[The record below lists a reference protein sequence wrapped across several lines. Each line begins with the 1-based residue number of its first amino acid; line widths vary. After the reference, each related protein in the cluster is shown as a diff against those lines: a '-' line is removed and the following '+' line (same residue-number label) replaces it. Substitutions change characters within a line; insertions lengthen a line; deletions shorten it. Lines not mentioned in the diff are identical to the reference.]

1 MSDYP
6 EIDRRGESQS
16 LVLLHTKVDTMIS
29 TLTRVEKCMYG
40 DPEQPDSM
48 GVKGLLDDHGR
59 RIKGIERRNKA
70 VVGFAGAAGLAA
82 LTAWLEHFFG
92 TRP

>member
-1 MSDYP
+1 MNVTSVMP
-6 EIDRRGESQS
+6 IRPNIAF
-16 LVLLHTKVDTMIS
+16 K
-29 TLTRVEKCMYG
+29 YG